1 MSLGDLPTLV
11 TRREDALTLLEAVAS
26 GVDQRAFAPF
36 VRALTTPEVEQ
47 AVAIMRGSGN
57 EMSPPVH
64 LGALLAAA
72 GLVTNDEVF
81 QALDARRAR
90 ARGSGGVSD
99 DPDVYEGIEPHRVS

>member
-36 VRALTTPEVEQ
+36 VRALTPEVEQ

-57 EMSPPVH
+57 EMSSPVH

-90 ARGSGGVSD
+90 ARGSGGVSN
-99 DPDVYEGIEPHRVS
+99 DPDVYEGTEPPRVS